1 MPKLKLIIPKWPSTS
16 MWNSFV
22 FRFPYLS
29 LTTLAAL
36 TPADWDIQIIDENL
50 EPIDFEADADLVG
63 LTALTPIAPRAYAI
77 ADRFRAR
84 GVKTVMGG
92 FHASWL
98 PEEAGRHV
106 DSVVTGEAETI
117 WPRLL
122 EDLGNGGMRPLYR
135 ADPLAEFKGVLPPR
149 RDLLAGKRYLFTNTI
164 QTTRGCPF
172 ACEFCSV
179 TQFFG
184 NRYRLRPLDEVAKD
198 LDAIR
203 AGAKGNDFLFIV
215 DDNVVGQPAYAK
227 QLFALLGEYSF
238 KWLSQASLTFARN
251 DELMK
256 AAQASGCLG
265 MFMGFETLE
274 QEALEKVNKPFNR
287 VSDYADAI
295 RRIHDHG
302 IGIQGSFIF
311 GYDWDTPATFDKVLD
326 FTIAHKL
333 ESVLF
338 TILTP
343 FPGTA
348 VYRRMDAE
356 GRLLTRDWTRYDM
369 AHAVFRHPTM
379 SPEVIEENFLRV
391 NRAFHSWGSMLKRLP
406 FTSRRLQVFGPMN
419 VGFRM
424 VWKDFAKA
432 GGVSR

>member
-1 MPKLKLIIPKWPSTS
+1 MPKLQLIIPRWPATS

-36 TPADWDIQIIDENL
+36 TPPEWEIRILDENIEDL
-50 EPIDFEADADLVG
+50 DFDADVDLVG
-63 LTALTPIAPRAYAI
+63 LTALTPLAPRAYAI

-84 GVKTVMGG
+84 GVKTVLGG

-98 PEEAGRHV
+98 PQEAGRHV
-106 DSVVTGEAETI
+106 DSVVVGEAEAI

-122 EDLGNGGMRPLYR
+122 EDFGNGGMRPLYR

-149 RDLLAGKRYLFTNTI
+149 RDLLKGKRYLFTSTI

-184 NRYRLRPLDEVAKD
+184 NRYRLRPLDEVAAD
-198 LDAIR
+198 LDAIK
-203 AGAKGNDFLFIV
+203 AHAKGNDFLFIV
-215 DDNVVGQPAYAK
+215 DDNVVGHPGYAK
-227 QLFALLGEYSF
+227 QLFALLQRYDF
-238 KWLSQASLTFARN
+238 KWLSQASLTFARS
-251 DELMK
+251 DELLK
-256 AAQASGCLG
+256 AAQRSGCLG
-265 MFMGFETLE
+265 MFMGFESLE
-274 QEALEKVNKPFNR
+274 QEALEKLNKPFNR
-287 VSDYADAI
+287 VQDYAEAI

-311 GYDWDTPATFDKVLD
+311 GYDWDTPASFDRVLE
-326 FTIAHKL
+326 FTIANKL

-343 FPGTA
+343 FPGTE
-348 VYRRMDAE
+348 VFRRMDAE
-356 GRLLTRDWTRYDM
+356 GRLLTRDWALYDM

-379 SPEVIEENFLRV
+379 APEVLEENFLRV
-391 NRAFHSWGSMLKRLP
+391 NRAFHGWGSIFKRLP
-406 FTSRRLQVFGPMN
+406 FTQRRTQVFGPMN

-432 GGVSR
+432 RGN